1 MTNTDLPTV
10 HVPVPVLL
18 WLVQGTAI
26 ADRLIGN
33 LFTLSLLSP
42 AERAALKGLREELEK
57 PAPAPKAKR
66 KPATRK
72 ARR

>member
-10 HVPVPVLL
+10 HVPVATLL

-33 LFTLSLLSP
+33 LFTLSLLTP
-42 AERAALKGLREELEK
+42 AERVALEALREELQK
-57 PAPAPKAKR
+57 PAPKAKR

-72 ARR
+72 VRR